1 MSRWGA
7 MWNLWLD
14 GPRATRPWSSARED
28 EGGGSWPAAESGAW
42 GLTWHRGEAWGWPWG
57 CGGACLPLGPS
68 TGGDKDHCVP
78 GGGAGPVPGLRQDSG
93 PSCLQCRLVKQST
106 RPPRSFLLADQ
117 LHPGALGTFHR
128 DAAPES
134 TSAQPHRDPHYNLG
148 ACLPAPPSVPRTRH
162 PWPLGPTGLRPWSV
176 PGAGLRPPAV
186 SEVVSWVT
194 TAQVTTA
201 RSRASAEVPLVKEA
215 LGGASLSWGLPGP
228 CLPPFSCPPPMW

>member
-14 GPRATRPWSSARED
+14 GPQATRPWSSARED

-106 RPPRSFLLADQ
+106 RGAEGLQGGGVSALG
-117 LHPGALGTFHR
+117 HPGPFCWPTSSTLGR
-128 DAAPES
+128 SGPS
-134 TSAQPHRDPHYNLG
+134 TEMPPLRARVPSPTETHTATWVP
-148 ACLPAPPSVPRTRH
+148 ACLPLPPPPGHGT
-162 PWPLGPTGLRPWSV
+162 PGLWAPLGSGPGLCQG
-176 PGAGLRPPAV
+176 PGSGL
-186 SEVVSWVT
+186 
-194 TAQVTTA
+194 
-201 RSRASAEVPLVKEA
+201 L
-215 LGGASLSWGLPGP
+215 LSPRLFHG
-228 CLPPFSCPPPMW
+228 